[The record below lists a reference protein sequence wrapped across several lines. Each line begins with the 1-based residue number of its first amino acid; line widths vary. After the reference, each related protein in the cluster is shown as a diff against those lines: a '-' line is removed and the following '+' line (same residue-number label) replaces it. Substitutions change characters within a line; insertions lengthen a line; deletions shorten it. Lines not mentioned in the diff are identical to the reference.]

1 MDELRRKS
9 THSSNEFLNNSKPH
23 HEHVHGFVNKLVADI
38 KKLYVYEPNQ
48 IKWMNEKPGH
58 RKAYEPTEVTFY

>member
-1 MDELRRKS
+1 MSECRRKS
-9 THSSNEFLNNSKPH
+9 TQSSDEFLNNSKDQK
-23 HEHVHGFVNKLVADI
+23 VHFRGFVNKLVADV

-48 IKWMNEKPGH
+48 IKWMNEKPKH